1 MSSAQ
6 NHKKRSHRSQYR
18 ARPFEYGRVRISI
31 TSPSIH
37 KRNTFDLIRLL
48 RDFRRKQPQT
58 QSGRVV
64 VGEPVM
70 AGGEDK

>member
-1 MSSAQ
+1 MSSAM
-6 NHKKRSHRSQYR
+6 NHRKRSKKSEYR
-18 ARPFEYGRVRISI
+18 ARAFKSGRVSVI
-31 TSPSIH
+31 TPSIH
-37 KRNTFDLIRLL
+37 KADSFNLIRML

-70 AGGEDK
+70 AGGGGGE

>member
-1 MSSAQ
+1 MSSAM
-6 NHKKRSHRSQYR
+6 NHRKRSKKSEYR
-18 ARPFEYGRVRISI
+18 TRAFKSGRVSVI
-31 TSPSIH
+31 TPSIH
-37 KRNTFDLIRLL
+37 KADSFNLIRML

-70 AGGEDK
+70 GGDSL

>member
-1 MSSAQ
+1 MSSMM
-6 NHKKRSHRSQYR
+6 NHRKRSHRSQYR
-18 ARPFEYGRVRISI
+18 ARAFQSGRVSVI
-31 TSPSIH
+31 TPSIH
-37 KRNTFDLIRLL
+37 KADSFNLVRLL

-70 AGGEDK
+70 AGGGGGE